1 MARIL
6 PVVLAVAVWIY
17 GVIHCALTKQEAMP
31 GRVPKWGWMALN
43 ILLPVIGAGLWF
55 AALYL
60 MRAEDALAPEKAG
73 PVAPDDD
80 PEFLAHLERENRF
93 REWERRQNATE
104 DPKASEKPGTPSEEE
119 ILRDLEKDFRSG
131 EDGDPAQA

>member
-1 MARIL
+1 MARIV

-17 GVIHCALTKQEAMP
+17 GIIHCALTKKDAMP

-43 ILLPVIGAGLWF
+43 ILLPVIGAGVWF

-60 MRAEDALAPEKAG
+60 LREQPAETQPER
-73 PVAPDDD
+73 PIAPDDD

-93 REWERRQNATE
+93 REWERRQNADE
-104 DPKASEKPGTPSEEE
+104 PASETPSEEE
-119 ILRDLEKDFRSG
+119 ILRNLEKDLREGNDG
-131 EDGDPAQA
+131 EVEGSAR